1 MTRTKVL
8 LSVLALLALSACGPA
23 MRAKPKA
30 ADVQAAQAFLAA
42 NAKAPGVHVLPDGLQ
57 YRIDASGPADG
68 VRPRAQDEV
77 KVNYEGR
84 LLGPPG
90 APMTGK
96 VFDSSFTRGAP
107 ADFPVGGLVPG
118 WTEALQRMRPGDEWT
133 LYLPPKLAYGDD
145 PPPGAPIP
153 PGAVLIFRVQLLGV
167 LQHDG
172 PPGG

>member
-8 LSVLALLALSACGPA
+8 LSVLALLALSACGPG

-42 NAKAPGVHVLPDGLQ
+42 NAKAPDVHVLPDGLQ
-57 YRIDASGPADG
+57 YKITTSGPADG
-68 VRPRAQDEV
+68 VHPRAQDEV

-84 LLGPPG
+84 LLGPPD

-96 VFDSSFTRGAP
+96 VFDSSFARGAP

-118 WTEALQRMRPGDEWT
+118 WTEALQLMRPGDEWT
-133 LYLPPKLAYGDD
+133 LYLPSKLAYGDD